1 MHHAIESRVN
11 HREARRCD
19 VAPRVVLRARTAM
32 LSLALLTFLV
42 PAARGQAQG
51 SFGLGVGTVRYAGG
65 TKVSTA
71 SFSPAW
77 TFDSPNTSLSFG
89 GTLASVPLGVWSSQG
104 RADVWV
110 STPPAF
116 GGLRRA
122 VVTSLWATARIS
134 SAYGSKAA
142 GGVLVRVFPASR
154 LALEL
159 GAGSYLADPYQGL
172 PRGGYVTAGVR
183 LFTARRS
190 LPPVASQPAW
200 PPLVPPRRGDS
211 VVVRF
216 HMEGASS
223 VAIAG
228 DWDGW
233 QVRPLSSLGGDIWE
247 GALAL
252 RSGTYHFNLLVD
264 GKEWVVPGGVAVSTT
279 STGGMEGVL
288 VVP

>member
-116 GGLRRA
+116 GGLHLGLQGTA
-122 VVTSLWATARIS
+122 AGTAQTDGGWTTATHGVAEILWAGPAW
-134 SAYGSKAA
+134 
-142 GGVLVRVFPASR
+142 GVGI
-154 LALEL
+154 
-159 GAGSYLADPYQGL
+159 GAGP
-172 PRGGYVTAGVR
+172 
-183 LFTARRS
+183 
-190 LPPVASQPAW
+190 
-200 PPLVPPRRGDS
+200 
-211 VVVRF
+211 
-216 HMEGASS
+216 
-223 VAIAG
+223 
-228 DWDGW
+228 
-233 QVRPLSSLGGDIWE
+233 
-247 GALAL
+247 
-252 RSGTYHFNLLVD
+252 
-264 GKEWVVPGGVAVSTT
+264 
-279 STGGMEGVL
+279 
-288 VVP
+288 